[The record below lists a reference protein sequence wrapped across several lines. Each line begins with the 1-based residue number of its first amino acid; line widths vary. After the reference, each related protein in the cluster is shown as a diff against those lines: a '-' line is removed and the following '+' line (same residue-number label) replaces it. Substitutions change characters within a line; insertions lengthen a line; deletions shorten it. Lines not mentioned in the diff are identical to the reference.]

1 MGSVPADATSSSP
14 SDRYIVAG
22 AAALSEEGS
31 GHIPGNGSS
40 HPESP
45 HS

>member
-1 MGSVPADATSSSP
+1 MGSVPADAASSCP
-14 SDRYIVAG
+14 SDRYIAAG

-31 GHIPGNGSS
+31 GHIPENGSS

-45 HS
+45 RS